1 MSGNTE
7 DVEGRTKRIRIKK
20 TDKFL
25 EDTHRN
31 KKQQIVTDIAV
42 EDDLPFCSY
51 VLQMLMKHKS
61 AYLFNYPINPERD
74 GVPNYF
80 QVIKHP
86 MDLSTVQEKYNRGDY
101 KTAAEAHA
109 DINLIWSNSLLFN

>member
-25 EDTHRN
+25 EEPHRS
-31 KKQQIVTDIAV
+31 KKQQIGTDVPV
-42 EDDLPFCSY
+42 EEDLPFCSY
-51 VLQMLMKHKS
+51 IITQLLKHKN
-61 AYLFNYPINPERD
+61 AYLFNYPISPERD

-80 QVIKHP
+80 QVVKHP
-86 MDLSTVQEKYNRGDY
+86 MDLSTVQTKLNQG
-101 KTAAEAHA
+101 
-109 DINLIWSNSLLFN
+109 